1 MLFED
6 TAGDQHDGF
15 LSVKRPDLLRVHFL
29 DVVDL
34 AKPVRGE
41 NGDE

>member
-1 MLFED
+1 MLFENA
-6 TAGDQHDGF
+6 AGDQHDGF
-15 LSVKRPDLLRVHFL
+15 LWVKHPDLLGVHFL

-41 NGDE
+41 YGDE